1 MSGWFDLGDVAV
13 VPVVET
19 PRLLIDPEEFFPER
33 PGVPSG
39 WAAEEPW
46 YAPGQGRLVFA
57 MQAFLVVT
65 PDERILVDAC
75 VGDGKRRARPEFDR
89 LDSGWWQRFTATGL
103 APDDV
108 STVVLSHLHVDH
120 VGWATRWSDGRWT
133 PAFAKARH
141 VLTAPE
147 YEYWRSAAGAAAMT
161 RTGDY
166 LADSIEPVADAGLLD
181 LTPPD
186 AELGPHVRLCPAP
199 GHTPG
204 NTAVLVTGSRA
215 RLLLTGD
222 ILHHPLQLMEPDVST
237 RYCVDPGLSARTRR
251 RTLEWLADTRTAML
265 PAHFA
270 APSAG
275 RVTPHG
281 SGFAFAPAAD
291 LHRPGRY
298 VPSGGPHAAQGSDD

>member
-13 VPVVET
+13 VPIVET
-19 PRLLIDPEEFFPER
+19 PRLLIDPAEFFP
-33 PGVPSG
+33 GHVLSG

-46 YAPGQGRLVFA
+46 SEPGRLVFT

-65 PDERILVDAC
+65 PHERILVDAC
-75 VGDGKRRARPEFDR
+75 VGDGKHRARPEFDR
-89 LDSGWWQRFTATGL
+89 LDSGWWHRFAATGL
-103 APDDV
+103 SAADV
-108 STVVLSHLHVDH
+108 STVVFSHLHVDH
-120 VGWATRWSDGRWT
+120 IGWATRWSAGHWR
-133 PAFAKARH
+133 PAFPKARH

-147 YEYWRSAAGAAAMT
+147 YDYWRSAAGAAAMT

-166 LADSIEPVADAGLLD
+166 LADSIEPVAEAGLLD

-186 AELGPHVRLCPAP
+186 ADLSPHVRLYPAP

-222 ILHHPLQLMEPDVST
+222 VLHHPLQLMDPDAST
-237 RYCVDPGLSARTRR
+237 RYCVDPALSARTRR
-251 RTLEWLADTRTAML
+251 RTLDWLADTGTAMI

-275 RVTPHG
+275 RVDREG
-281 SGFAFAPAAD
+281 SGFTFAPAVD

-298 VPSGGPHAAQGSDD
+298 VVAGGPAAG

>member
-103 APDDV
+103 AADDV

-251 RTLEWLADTRTAML
+251 RTLEWLADTGTAML

-298 VPSGGPHAAQGSDD
+298 VPSGGPHAAQGSD